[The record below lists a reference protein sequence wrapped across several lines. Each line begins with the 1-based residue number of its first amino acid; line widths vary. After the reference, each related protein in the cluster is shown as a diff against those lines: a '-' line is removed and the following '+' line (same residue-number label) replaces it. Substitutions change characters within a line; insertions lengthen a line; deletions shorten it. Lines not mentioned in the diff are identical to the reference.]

1 MRRVLMFLSL
11 VALIAGAC
19 APNGEPTDAEE
30 PTDAAPIVIGGAFS
44 LTGWMA
50 AYDQP
55 PREGAQ
61 AAIDYINEQG
71 GVLGRPLELIESD
84 SQSDPARAAEAA
96 LELIDQ
102 GAEVL
107 ITPCDFD
114 IGAPVAIEA
123 QRKGIVSVSTCATS
137 PGFPA
142 AVGDLMFMASY
153 GNNTQAA
160 AAAEWAY
167 EDRGWRTVYLVIDQ
181 AIDYTR
187 SLGEYFRV
195 RFEELGGTVVGE
207 DTYMFGDE
215 DFTAQVGRM
224 QELEE
229 APDFMYFAAL
239 VPDYGI
245 ALRQMRAAGLEWPVV
260 AGDGVEAALLVE
272 VAGAEAAN
280 NSFFTTHGFM
290 GEGGGDEAQLFME
303 RYEGKFGEPPETS
316 FHAAGWDT
324 VRLIAEAIE
333 RAGSTDGE
341 AVRDAMRQIKD
352 FPSATGLTIS
362 YSANFPE
369 GHIPDKSVAIIE
381 VVDGKFQLVTWWDPK
396 SIPPA

>member
-1 MRRVLMFLSL
+1 MKRSVLVVATLAVLAL
-11 VALIAGAC
+11 VAAAC
-19 APNGEPTDAEE
+19 GRDEVTEGPADAE
-30 PTDAAPIVIGGAFS
+30 PIVIGGAFS
-44 LTGWMA
+44 VTEWMA

-61 AAIDYINEQG
+61 AAIDYINGQG

-96 LELIDQ
+96 LELLDR
-102 GAEVL
+102 GAVVL

-114 IGAPVAIEA
+114 IGAPVAIEG
-123 QRKGIVSVSTCATS
+123 QRAGVPSVSTCATS
-137 PGFPA
+137 PGFPG

-153 GNNTQAA
+153 GNNVQGA

-167 EDRGWRTVYLVIDQ
+167 EDQGWRTVYLVVDQ

-187 SLGEYFRV
+187 TLGQYFRE
-195 RFEELGGTVVGE
+195 RFEALGGEVVGE
-207 DTYMFGDE
+207 DTYNFGDE
-215 DFTAQVGRM
+215 DFTAQVSRM
-224 QELEE
+224 QALDET
-229 APDFMYFAAL
+229 PDFMYFSAL

-260 AGDGVEAALLVE
+260 AGDGVESDLLVE
-272 VAGAEAAN
+272 VAGEEAAN

-290 GEGGGDEAQLFME
+290 GPGGGEEAELFME
-303 RYEGKFGEPPETS
+303 QYEEMFGSPPETS

-341 AVRDAMRQIKD
+341 AIRDAMEQISG

-362 YSANFPE
+362 YTADFPE
-369 GHIPDKSVAIIE
+369 GHVPTKSVSILE
-381 VVDGKFQLVTWWDPK
+381 VVDGEFRLVTWWEP
-396 SIPPA
+396 SEVPEA

>member
-1 MRRVLMFLSL
+1 MRSLRRLAPLFALAL
-11 VALIAGAC
+11 VAAAC
-19 APNGEPTDAEE
+19 EREAEREPAAEAE
-30 PTDAAPIVIGGAFS
+30 PIVIGGAFS
-44 LTGWMA
+44 LTDWMA

-61 AAIDYINEQG
+61 VAIEYINEQG
-71 GVLGRPLELIESD
+71 GVLGRPLKLIESD

-114 IGAPVAIEA
+114 IGAPVAIEG
-123 QRKGIVSVSTCATS
+123 QRAGILSVSTCATS

-167 EDRGWRTVYLVIDQ
+167 EEMGWRKAYLVIDQ

-187 SLGEYFRV
+187 TLGEYFRV
-195 RFEELGGTVVGE
+195 RFEELGGRIIGE
-207 DTYMFGDE
+207 DTYNFGDE

-224 QELEE
+224 QALEE
-229 APDFMYFAAL
+229 EPDFMYFAAL

-245 ALRQMRAAGLEWPVV
+245 ALRQMRAAGLDFPVL
-260 AGDGVEAALLVE
+260 AGDGVESDLLVE
-272 VAGAEAAN
+272 VAGPEAAN

-290 GEGGGDEAQLFME
+290 GEGGGDEAALFME
-303 RYEGKFGEPPETS
+303 RYEAMFGEPPETS

-324 VRLIAEAIE
+324 VRLIAHAIE
-333 RAGSTDGE
+333 QAGSTDGA
-341 AVRDAMRQIKD
+341 AVRDAMQQIRD

-362 YSANFPE
+362 YSPDFPE
-369 GHIPDKSVAIIE
+369 GHVPVKSVAIIE
-381 VVDGKFQLVTWWDPK
+381 VVDGEFQLATWWQPAK
-396 SIPPA
+396 IPPA